1 MKALL
6 SLLAVTL
13 LTGAFL
19 YPLYIGGIGR
29 PVSRPLVAVMATG
42 GVICLWLLVKYR
54 KRF

>member
-1 MKALL
+1 MKVLL
-6 SLLAVTL
+6 TLLAVAL

-29 PVSRPLVAVMATG
+29 PVFWPLVAIMVIG
-42 GVICLWLLVKYR
+42 GAVCLWLRVKYR